1 MAFTP
6 RASIKTTALAPAALA
21 TTLAA
26 APALAGIEAFTDRL
40 EFTDGVSMT
49 LGQNL
54 DGLDPHEVEIE
65 DASHLWIA
73 EFTMEPGTVLPWH
86 THPALAVI
94 GVTEGEFVFV
104 LGEDCVRR
112 DYSAG
117 KAVVD
122 TGDRIHSGYNPSE
135 QEETV
140 VVTAYFGAPADGEL
154 SIPID
159 ADEAAAHDERCELE
173 TPHPDAS

>member
-26 APALAGIEAFTDRL
+26 APALAEIEAFTDRL

-54 DGLDPHEVEIE
+54 DGLDPHEVEID

-73 EFTMEPGTVLPWH
+73 RFTMEPGTVLPWH
-86 THPALAVI
+86 THPAVVVM
-94 GVTEGEFVFV
+94 GVTEGDFVFV
-104 LGEDCVRR
+104 LGEDCARR
-112 DYSAG
+112 SYTEGEAL
-117 KAVVD
+117 VD
-122 TGDRIHSGYNPSE
+122 PGDRVHTAYNPSE
-135 QEETV
+135 SAETV
-140 VVTAYFGAPADGEL
+140 IVGAFLGAPPEGEL
-154 SIPID
+154 TRPVGTQAATELD
-159 ADEAAAHDERCELE
+159 AECDLE
-173 TPHPDAS
+173 TPGEHGG

>member
-1 MAFTP
+1 MLPMIRFY
-6 RASIKTTALAPAALA
+6 ITAAAALA
-21 TTLAA
+21 GMAVA
-26 APALAGIEAFTDRL
+26 APPGWAQVEALTDRL
-40 EFTDGVSMT
+40 AFPDGVSLT
-49 LGQNL
+49 LSQEL
-54 DGLDPHEVEIE
+54 SGLDPHEVEIE

-94 GVTEGEFVFV
+94 GVTEGEFVVV

-122 TGDRIHSGYNPSE
+122 TGDRIHS
-135 QEETV
+135 
-140 VVTAYFGAPADGEL
+140 
-154 SIPID
+154 
-159 ADEAAAHDERCELE
+159 
-173 TPHPDAS
+173 

>member
-26 APALAGIEAFTDRL
+26 APALAEIEAFTDRL

-94 GVTEGEFVFV
+94 GVTEGEFVVV

-122 TGDRIHSGYNPSE
+122 TGDRIHS
-135 QEETV
+135 
-140 VVTAYFGAPADGEL
+140 
-154 SIPID
+154 
-159 ADEAAAHDERCELE
+159 
-173 TPHPDAS
+173 